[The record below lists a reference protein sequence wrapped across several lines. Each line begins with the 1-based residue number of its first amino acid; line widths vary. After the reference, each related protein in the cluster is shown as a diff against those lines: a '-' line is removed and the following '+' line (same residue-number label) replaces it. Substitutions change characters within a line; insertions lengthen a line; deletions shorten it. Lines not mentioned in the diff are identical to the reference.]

1 MATVAGI
8 KIKAKVSKARNP
20 IFFDEKYTGTEPEWN
35 TEQAK
40 NYTDAEFDHRLRQSF
55 YYYNYYYS
63 QKDCK
68 KHVVAWMQSTTEFTK
83 DEVKAFERANDKWL
97 PMTACSLVMAH
108 RAGMPFR
115 ANHIAFLDKSILE
128 VIERSNAE
136 PGEDTILTP
145 EQAYHRPTIQDRLN
159 EKTSE
164 TIGEI
169 EGVFDDVSLGQKVD
183 FKPYD
188 FLTIHKVPQ
197 SQLGKYE
204 AVYTRRKQ
212 ELEAA
217 QKKEDAQLKEGYSH
231 LKAADFKRMITW
243 IDNLLAGVE
252 QYRGVKK
259 ATKKA
264 AVRKAPSKE
273 KVVSKVKYAKE
284 DRTLKVV
291 SINPADIVGS
301 AELWVYNTKTRK
313 LGKYV
318 AAGYQTLG
326 IKGTTITGFD
336 VDKSVAKTLRK
347 PEEQLKEFAK
357 AGKVALRTFVK
368 DIKAVEIK
376 LTGRINEDT
385 LLLKVG

>member
-8 KIKAKVSKARNP
+8 KIKAKVGKTRNP

-35 TEQAK
+35 TEQARE
-40 NYTDAEFDHRLRQSF
+40 YTDAQFDHCLRQSF

-68 KHVVAWMQSTTEFTK
+68 KHVVAWMQSSGKFTR
-83 DEVKAFERANDKWL
+83 EQVKAFEQANDKWL

-115 ANHIAFLDKSILE
+115 ANHIQFLDRTIME

-136 PGEDTILTP
+136 PSDTTVLTP

-169 EGVFDDVSLGQKVD
+169 EGVYDDVSLGQKVD

-188 FLTIHKVPQ
+188 FLTIRKVPQ

-204 AVYTRRKQ
+204 TLYSRRRE
-212 ELEAA
+212 ELEQA
-217 QKKEDAQLKEGYSH
+217 QKKEDAQLKEAYSH
-231 LKAADFKRMITW
+231 YKAADFKRIIAW

-252 QYRGVKK
+252 QYRDVKK

-273 KVVSKVKYAKE
+273 KVVAKVKYAKE

-347 PEEQLKEFAK
+347 PEEQLKEFAR